1 MIHYFDINNMQIYPS
16 PQSSPT
22 RGEEGESHL
31 SSPTR
36 RGEGE
41 NHLNL
46 FPQEERKVKGK
57 N

>member
-1 MIHYFDINNMQIYPS
+1 MIHYFDNLNNMQIYPS

-22 RGEEGESHL
+22 RGEEGE
-31 SSPTR
+31 
-36 RGEGE
+36 

-46 FPQEERKVKGK
+46 SPQEERKVKGK